1 MYKSLQLRV
10 KLSRSTDHVTDR
22 NEKCDYEGQG
32 SSLHSAQ
39 LPHSILSNGQLRRE
53 ADPSH
58 PFSSKIKNAW
68 NCRLPP
74 ISHPSK

>member
-10 KLSRSTDHVTDR
+10 KLSHCTEHVTDR
-22 NEKCDYEGQG
+22 NEKYGYEGRG

-39 LPHSILSNGQLRRE
+39 LPQSLLSNGQLRRKPE
-53 ADPSH
+53 PSH
-58 PFSSKIKNAW
+58 SFASKIKNAW
-68 NCRLPP
+68 SCRLPP